1 MTDKNKA
8 IEELKKL
15 MAEQKARIDPAVLE
29 RAVAAASAKKPT
41 TPSSVPP
48 PPASVPYDKEAAAM
62 AVELFLKSHGNA
74 DDFSKKLLQFMKK
87 NSQ

>member
-1 MTDKNKA
+1 MTDRNKA
-8 IEELKKL
+8 IEELKRL
-15 MAEQKARIDPAVLE
+15 IAEQKARIDPQVLE
-29 RAVAAASAKKPT
+29 RAIAAATKKKPV
-41 TPSSVPP
+41 SS
-48 PPASVPYDKEAAAM
+48 SVPYDKEAAAM